1 MAALGDVPVIDLP
14 SELVARDAQAEILAA
29 LGRNAEAMAHAT
41 ALFTDLAACRWAL
54 GKGQYEHYMARAAK
68 LASRTVPGDG
78 LAAAHA
84 ARDLFA
90 AWRARPDPRGRR
102 VIRTESGPA
111 IAVWRGTTQAMAAW
125 VVEPAVLAARVTA
138 DTDLAVAFSDP
149 EGPLAPAAQLAESR
163 PVIARTPT
171 DTRLPWTI
179 HVSRTTGNTEPAGV
193 TRRHWVIAGLA
204 VMLSFLVAG
213 AVVIGLAV
221 KREMDLAR
229 LQSDFVSAVSHEFRT
244 PLAAMRQL
252 SELLA
257 SGRVPLEAKRQQYY
271 ESLAGESRRL
281 QGLVENLLDFG
292 RLDARQR
299 PYRLEPV
306 DPRALVAQVVE
317 EFRSQLSRPD
327 CEIEVAGSAEEMEM
341 LADRAAVTLAL
352 HNLLDNAVKYSGGRG
367 PVRVDWTRKADRIA
381 ISVRDYGPGIPPDE
395 RLRIFQRFVRGA
407 AASTANVRGTG
418 LGLAMVQL
426 IAEAHGGEVVVD
438 SEPGAG
444 ATFTLLLPAAQ
455 EGAALSHA

>member
-1 MAALGDVPVIDLP
+1 
-14 SELVARDAQAEILAA
+14 
-29 LGRNAEAMAHAT
+29 
-41 ALFTDLAACRWAL
+41 
-54 GKGQYEHYMARAAK
+54 
-68 LASRTVPGDG
+68 
-78 LAAAHA
+78 
-84 ARDLFA
+84 
-90 AWRARPDPRGRR
+90 
-102 VIRTESGPA
+102 
-111 IAVWRGTTQAMAAW
+111 
-125 VVEPAVLAARVTA
+125 
-138 DTDLAVAFSDP
+138 
-149 EGPLAPAAQLAESR
+149 
-163 PVIARTPT
+163 
-171 DTRLPWTI
+171 
-179 HVSRTTGNTEPAGV
+179 
-193 TRRHWVIAGLA
+193 
-204 VMLSFLVAG
+204 
-213 AVVIGLAV
+213 
-221 KREMDLAR
+221 
-229 LQSDFVSAVSHEFRT
+229 
-244 PLAAMRQL
+244 
-252 SELLA
+252 
-257 SGRVPLEAKRQQYY
+257 
-271 ESLAGESRRL
+271 
-281 QGLVENLLDFG
+281 VENLLDFG
-292 RLDARQR
+292 RLDARLR
-299 PYRLEPV
+299 PYRLVPV